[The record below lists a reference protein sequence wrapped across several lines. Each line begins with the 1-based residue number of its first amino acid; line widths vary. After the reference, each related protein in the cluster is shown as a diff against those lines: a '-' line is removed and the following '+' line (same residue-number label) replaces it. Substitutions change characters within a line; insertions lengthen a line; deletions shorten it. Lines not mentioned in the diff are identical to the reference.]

1 MGQHGDT
8 VERGK
13 WMALTAALL
22 GWMFDGFEQGLFS
35 QVGRPALRELLNV
48 TDEALVAQWFSIA
61 VAGFLVGAAAG
72 GVLFGWLGDRIG
84 RVRAMTLSV
93 ITYAVFSGLCGFS
106 TSAVQIA
113 ILRFFSSVG
122 MGGEWSL
129 GVALVMEIWPD
140 RSRSLMAGLIGAAAN
155 VGYLLLGFVGV
166 IVAKYLDAIG
176 AGLSAIGL
184 SDSIV
189 DPLVR
194 NSGWRLI
201 MILGAAPALL
211 TFFFRIFVPESE
223 KWEREQGRGATS
235 HWAARDLVG
244 IVVGVAGAL
253 GIIFLWATPLA
264 LAVQIGGTLAGLA
277 LITVCY
283 CYPIVRYLQ
292 RSEEDLKRAIPTASE
307 NTTRARIAAE
317 GITQAGSA
325 SEGILA
331 GSAREGLSQS
341 RSVSE
346 GDAHSPRSLSQR
358 SSEDVRSPSNT
369 AVWLPTVRRM
379 LLGAC
384 LGGVPLI
391 VTWSSVQW
399 SSVWTDQLSGVK
411 EAKAYTQLFSAFGA
425 ILGCIAGALLGGWLG
440 RRITYFL
447 LCSCSLVAALFFFL
461 ANDQFGAQFLISN
474 TLLGFF
480 SASFY
485 GWLPLYLPELFATRI
500 RATGQGFSYNF
511 GRNLAV
517 VGALATGNL
526 TGALQGRYN
535 QACAIMSLM
544 YLIGMA
550 IIWLAPETRGKP
562 LPE

>member
-1 MGQHGDT
+1 MGLRDDT
-8 VERGK
+8 AERGK

-22 GWMFDGFEQGLFS
+22 GWMFDGLEQGLFPL
-35 QVGRPALRELLNV
+35 VGRPALRELLDV
-48 TDEALVAQWFSIA
+48 TDETAVAQWFSVA
-61 VAGFLVGAAAG
+61 TAGFLVGAAAG

-93 ITYAVFSGLCGFS
+93 VTYAVFSGLCGFS

-155 VGYLLLGFVGV
+155 VGYLLLALVGV
-166 IVAKYLDAIG
+166 VVSKSLDSIG
-176 AGLSAIGL
+176 QGLSALGL
-184 SDSIV
+184 SASVV
-189 DPLVR
+189 DLLVR
-194 NSGWRLI
+194 NSGWRLL

-211 TFFFRIFVPESE
+211 TFFFRLFVPESE
-223 KWEREQGRGATS
+223 RWAKEQVRGATS
-235 HWAARDLVG
+235 HWAARDLIGVL
-244 IVVGVAGAL
+244 VGVAGAL
-253 GIIFLWATPLA
+253 AIIFLWSVKLDIA
-264 LAVQIGGTLAGLA
+264 LQIGGTLLA
-277 LITVCY
+277 LAVITVCY

-292 RSEEDLKRAIPTASE
+292 RSEKEAREISE
-307 NTTRARIAAE
+307 AARTNR
-317 GITQAGSA
+317 TQARSA
-325 SEGILA
+325 SEGITPTRNA
-331 GSAREGLSQS
+331 SEAISQARSASEADAFTS
-341 RSVSE
+341 RLPP
-346 GDAHSPRSLSQR
+346 DQ
-358 SSEDVRSPSNT
+358 SSEEDDPSVAN
-369 AVWLPTVRRM
+369 ASVWLPTIRRM

-399 SSVWTDQLSGVK
+399 SSVWTDQLTRGAMA
-411 EAKAYTQLFSAFGA
+411 EAKAYTQFFSALGA

-440 RRITYFL
+440 RRLTYFL
-447 LCSCSLVAALFFFL
+447 LCLCSLLAAMFFFL
-461 ANDQFGAQFLISN
+461 GNEQFGAQFLFS
-474 TLLGFF
+474 TFVLGFF

-485 GWLPLYLPELFATRI
+485 GWLPLYLPELFATRV

-535 QACAIMSLM
+535 HACAIMSLI
-544 YLIGMA
+544 YLVGMA

>member
-1 MGQHGDT
+1 MGLREDAAN
-8 VERGK
+8 RGK
-13 WMALTAALL
+13 WMALIAALL

-35 QVGRPALRELLNV
+35 QVGRPALRELLGI
-48 TDEALVAQWFSIA
+48 TDEAQVSQWLSIA

-72 GVLFGWLGDRIG
+72 GVLFGWLGDRLG

-106 TSAVQIA
+106 TSAEELAV
-113 ILRFFSSVG
+113 LRFFSSVG

-140 RSRSLMAGLIGAAAN
+140 RSRSLMAGLIGASAN

-166 IVAKYLDAIG
+166 VVAKNLESIAR
-176 AGLSAIGL
+176 GLAAMGL

-189 DPLVR
+189 DALVR
-194 NSGWRLI
+194 NSGWRFI

-223 KWEREQGRGATS
+223 RWQKEQGRGTTS

-244 IVVGVAGAL
+244 VFVGIACAL
-253 GIIFLWATPLA
+253 GIIYLWASPLA
-264 LAVQIGGTLAGLA
+264 FTIRIGGMRLVVRHPLQDVSPPLLLAIQIGGTLAGLA
-277 LITVCY
+277 GITVCY

-292 RSEEDLKRAIPTASE
+292 RSEKEA
-307 NTTRARIAAE
+307 TTD
-317 GITQAGSA
+317 S
-325 SEGILA
+325 
-331 GSAREGLSQS
+331 
-341 RSVSE
+341 
-346 GDAHSPRSLSQR
+346 
-358 SSEDVRSPSNT
+358 

-384 LGGVPLI
+384 LGGVPLV

-399 SSVWTDQLSGVK
+399 SSFWADQLSGVK

-425 ILGCIAGALLGGWLG
+425 IVGCVGGALLGGWLG

-447 LCSCSLVAALFFFL
+447 LCLCSLGAALFFFL
-461 ANDQFGAQFLISN
+461 GNDQFGAKFLVSN

-485 GWLPLYLPELFATRI
+485 GWLPLYLPELFATRV

-535 QACAIMSLM
+535 HACAIMSLI
-544 YLIGMA
+544 YLVGMA